1 MLVDPD
7 LVGKVTALGVTAAAR
22 PMKTVA
28 GGTLSIWSTPTM
40 FIFCDERAAAVD
52 GLTSCRVTL
61 RAP

>member
-1 MLVDPD
+1 
-7 LVGKVTALGVTAAAR
+7 
-22 PMKTVA
+22 MKTVA